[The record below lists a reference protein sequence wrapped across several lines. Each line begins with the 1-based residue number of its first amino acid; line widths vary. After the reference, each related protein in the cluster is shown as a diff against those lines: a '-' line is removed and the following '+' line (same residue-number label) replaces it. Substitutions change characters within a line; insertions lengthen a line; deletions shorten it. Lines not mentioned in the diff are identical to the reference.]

1 MMLFKTGF
9 AILFFLFFQM
19 IVSGMTYYVDGNSG
33 NNNNDG
39 TFTKPFMTIQKAGY
53 LLLPGDTCCIRGAT
67 YREFVQPL
75 NGGTSEKARIV
86 YKAYFGETP
95 ILTGSERIVSWS
107 SQGGNNYK
115 VEIANSFFGTE
126 NPFATNLYDPN
137 GWLWYG
143 KELHLGAVYING
155 ESYFEKRSLAD
166 VSAHPK
172 SFYAATTHLTTT
184 IWINYSGTNNPNIDL
199 TEISVRSSV
208 VRPKNRGKCNFITL
222 DGLTIH
228 HGSTNW
234 SSNEG
239 VFSGLIDMNAGGWW
253 TIKNCHISDART
265 CGVQAGMSPGHHV
278 ICNNLI
284 ERFGQCGLVGNNG
297 GWFASVVQSNIF
309 QDINIKD
316 EFGGAETAA
325 FKTHNAVD
333 LTIKNNIFRRINVYR
348 NGWAFAIWIDWRN
361 QGNRITG
368 NVFSDLKSTAAIE
381 IECDHGPTLID
392 NNIFALSSDSAIAV
406 KHNSSNVIV
415 VHNLFINVMDGHYRA
430 SNYQKWY
437 KPHTR
442 TVESGDTIGIINDKS
457 YNNIFIGGNNNIP
470 RRTGYACDYNVYLQ
484 GAAKCSWGDTNSH
497 SNPDYG
503 ANVTF
508 ENNDST
514 TMFFFSVDDET
525 VSIKCPLIS
534 NSFIGPCDPTGQ
546 GIEKSDGSP
555 VSINTDINGNQRNIE
570 TPKIG
575 PIENLTVG
583 FNNITIVAG
592 IKTGTQRCN
601 SMKEIK

>member
-1 MMLFKTGF
+1 MNSFKF
-9 AILFFLFFQM
+9 LVLFFVCFLWGNNLF
-19 IVSGMTYYVDGNSG
+19 SKTYYVSANIGNDR
-33 NNNNDG
+33 NIG
-39 TFTKPFMTIQKAGY
+39 TLQLPFKTIQKAADI
-53 LLLPGDTCCIRGAT
+53 LTAGDTCYVREGT
-67 YREFVQPL
+67 YRELVQPV
-75 NGGTSEKARIV
+75 NSGISENKRIV
-86 YKAYFGETP
+86 YKAYPGENP
-95 ILTGSERIVSWS
+95 ILTGSEKIDSWT
-107 SQGGNNYK
+107 SQEVNIYK
-115 VEIANSFFGTE
+115 SVINNSFFGSY
-126 NPFATNLYDPN
+126 NPFSINLYDPH

-143 KELHLGAVYING
+143 TELHLGTVYING
-155 ESYFEKRSLAD
+155 EAYIEKQSRAD
-166 VSAHPK
+166 VSANLK
-172 SFYAATTHLTTT
+172 SFYVEVNNLTTT
-184 IWINYSGTNNPNIDL
+184 IWINYSGINNPNIDL
-199 TEISVRSSV
+199 TEISVRPCV
-208 VRPKNRGKCNFITL
+208 IKPLNRGECNYITL
-222 DGLTIH
+222 EGLTIR

-239 VFSGLIDMNAGGWW
+239 IFSGMIDINAGGWW
-253 TIKNCHISDART
+253 TIRNCHISDGRT

-278 ICNNLI
+278 IINNLI

-297 GWFASVVQSNIF
+297 GWFASIVEGNIF
-309 QDINIKD
+309 QDINTKN

-325 FKTHNAVD
+325 FKSHNTVD

>member
-1 MMLFKTGF
+1 MKLFKTRF
-9 AILFFLFFQM
+9 AILFFLFFQLN
-19 IVSGMTYYVDGNSG
+19 VSGKTYYVDGNTG
-33 NNNNDG
+33 NNKNDG
-39 TFTKPFMTIQKAGY
+39 TLTKPFKTIQKASY
-53 LLLPGDTCCIRGAT
+53 LLMPGDTCCIRGAT
-67 YREFVQPL
+67 YREFLQPL
-75 NGGTSEKARIV
+75 KGGTSEKARIV
-86 YKAYFGETP
+86 YKAYLGETP

-143 KELHLGAVYING
+143 KELHLGSVYING

-172 SFYAATTHLTTT
+172 SFYAVSTNLITT

-199 TEISVRSSV
+199 TEISVRSGV
-208 VRPKNRGKCNFITL
+208 IKPKNRGKCNYITL

-239 VFSGLIDMNAGGWW
+239 VFSGMIDINASGWW

-368 NVFSDLKSTAAIE
+368 NVFSDLKNTAAIE
-381 IECDHGPTLID
+381 IECEHGPTLID

-415 VHNLFINVMDGHYRA
+415 AHNLFINAIDGHYSA
-430 SNYQKWY
+430 NNYQKWY

-442 TVESGDTIGIINDKS
+442 TVESGDTISIINDKS

-484 GAAKCSWGDTNSH
+484 GAGKCSWGDANSYVNSDSETNV
-497 SNPDYG
+497 
-503 ANVTF
+503 NVQ
-508 ENNDST
+508 NNDSST
-514 TMFFFSVDDET
+514 IVAFGVDNN
-525 VSIKCPLIS
+525 SISLKCPMIS
-534 NSFIGPCDPTGQ
+534 NSFIGTCAPTNQ
-546 GIEKSDGSP
+546 GIENQDGTPIMLNRDIKGLTRSSLSP
-555 VSINTDINGNQRNIE
+555 KV
-570 TPKIG
+570 G
-575 PIENLTVG
+575 PIENLTPG
-583 FNNITIVAG
+583 INIVTLVAG
-592 IKTGTQRCN
+592 VKTDNQIVN
-601 SMKEIK
+601 SAR